1 MYIRNYKG
9 KMVEFNWRDYSSE
22 KEMYRSLWEICY
34 NIEFSQDFDQNQELL
49 NFIS

>member
-1 MYIRNYKG
+1 MYIRDYKG

-22 KEMYRSLWEICY
+22 KEMYCALWKICY
-34 NIEFSQDFDQNQELL
+34 NIELTSNADQNSELL